1 MTAGDD
7 AAPDDDAARR
17 TGVGWGHPQRRSG
30 EGESRA
36 IEGDDEER
44 RT

>member
-17 TGVGWGHPQRRSG
+17 SGVGR
-30 EGESRA
+30 SRA
-36 IEGDDEER
+36 IESDEEQGR
-44 RT
+44 K